1 MGLSWKILEAG
12 ALSAVLLQLNEERG
26 LLQGKK
32 EHLVST
38 NCMPGLVPYE
48 ICAVIPILQM
58 NKPRLH
64 KHICS
69 VRVLSHSLLYR
80 KASTCIHAKLL

>member
-1 MGLSWKILEAG
+1 
-12 ALSAVLLQLNEERG
+12 
-26 LLQGKK
+26 
-32 EHLVST
+32 
-38 NCMPGLVPYE
+38 MPGLVPYE